1 LLLRFGIVRPRVQ
14 IPGPRPILEF
24 DESSNTKA
32 WTRWL
37 IQCRLAAARAELEL
51 FVGRAEDAVDWA
63 RKTIELCLP
72 VRRFKYEIAGR
83 TVLGRGLVES
93 GKAADG
99 VAELKLAVQ
108 QADRLGAPPLR
119 WQAQAA
125 LARALYATGD
135 DKGAEQAFV
144 VASKVIHDVAAGLS
158 AERSARFL
166 RAEPIRGVLEG
177 LTTAN
182 Q

>member
-1 LLLRFGIVRPRVQ
+1 MVTALLAGDIATAENFWRIQ
-14 IPGPRPILEF
+14 W

-37 IQCRLAAARAELEL
+37 IQCRLAAARAEMEM
-51 FVGRAEDAVDWA
+51 FMDHADKAVDWA
-63 RKTIELCLP
+63 RRTIELCLP

-83 TVLGRGLVES
+83 TVLGRGLVQS
-93 GKAADG
+93 GKAVEG

-125 LARALYATGD
+125 LARAMYATGD
-135 DKGAEQAFV
+135 DKGAESAS
-144 VASKVIHDVAAGLS
+144 VAASTVILDVAAGLS
-158 AERSARFL
+158 AERSVRFL
-166 RAEPIRGVLEG
+166 QAEPIRGVLEG